1 MAELSVV
8 DERRKTAI
16 WATTRWESWYLL
28 QTATTN
34 PDSFV
39 VAVSTLM
46 PATAAAGEEWR
57 RSQCVMEDCTYAF
70 HGRGFEEVI
79 AWASDE
85 P

>member
-1 MAELSVV
+1 MEELSVAG
-8 DERRKTAI
+8 ERWKTAI
-16 WATTRWESWYLL
+16 WAMTRWGSWYLL
-28 QTATTN
+28 QTTTN

-39 VAVSTLM
+39 EAVLTLT

-57 RSQCVMEDCTYAF
+57 RSQCVMDDWTYACQ
-70 HGRGFEEVI
+70 GRGSVEAM